1 MATQLSVIRGDYLC
15 TQTINLSSDTDDFSN
30 LSCTGQIRPHP
41 DGDLLYQFVPTIE
54 YAAPYSG
61 AVSFTIP
68 ASVTRNFPPINLYGD
83 IHFYAPDIKDR
94 TLFEFRLNV
103 LADVTHL

>member
-41 DGDLLYQFVPTIE
+41 DGDLLYQFVPTID